1 MACMETG
8 HMYWSGVCDRSYTQA
23 HAGQD
28 LPALTVHKADTKDPT
43 KSVMSLAHA
52 NLDNIMGGQS
62 FNEAL
67 NKTHP
72 HVKES
77 LGLGIV
83 QANAILKPTRITA
96 FRFPSIELRTEDAIS
111 DARIT
116 AEVTGITAGFLNGRI
131 ASPYTWQLKS
141 SQYELY
147 GENRPD
153 SPTLE
158 LEPGHL
164 SERYVASRST
174 RSVIWELPAA
184 DNIRGTAL
192 DL

>member
-96 FRFPSIELRTEDAIS
+96 FRFPRSSFAPKTPSRMRESQLR
-111 DARIT
+111 
-116 AEVTGITAGFLNGRI
+116 
-131 ASPYTWQLKS
+131 
-141 SQYELY
+141 SQ
-147 GENRPD
+147 
-153 SPTLE
+153 
-158 LEPGHL
+158 
-164 SERYVASRST
+164 ASR
-174 RSVIWELPAA
+174 P
-184 DNIRGTAL
+184 GF
-192 DL
+192 